1 MHALAY
7 MSLGPYG
14 FISALK
20 SYRALDNLQLLGK
33 AEYNMKN
40 YGDRGGFYLAV
51 LAVFLGSTE

>member
-1 MHALAY
+1 